1 MLTVRQRLLLAAP
14 FLGLVTVGL
23 IGPLVLGLLATLTTF
38 APGNRTPVFVGLANY
53 GRLLRDVDF
62 LASARNVTVLA
73 TIGAGLQLILGL
85 GLALLLRRP
94 FPGRHVVRVLLL
106 VPWLVSPIASGV
118 MWHFLLG
125 SRGGLLDFVAA
136 SLGLGSVSSPTG
148 VPALALPT
156 VALIESW
163 RMVPLA
169 AFLLLPA
176 MEAIPSPRWESARL
190 EGAGVL
196 ARIRHV
202 AIPGARPMLAAVL
215 LLLVG
220 NALGTFDSVLILTGG
235 GPGSSTLTPGLYA
248 YQHALQS
255 NDWALG
261 AAAGWMVVGAVAL
274 VGLAYGRAA
283 RRMTYAA

>member
-1 MLTVRQRLLLAAP
+1 MLTARQPLLFAAP
-14 FLGLVTVGL
+14 FLALLTVGL
-23 IGPLVLGLLATLTTF
+23 VGPLLLGLLATLTTF
-38 APGNRTPVFVGLANY
+38 APGAVKPSFVGLANY
-53 GRLLRDVDF
+53 ARLFDDADF
-62 LASARNVTVLA
+62 TASVRNVAVLA
-73 TIGAGLQLILGL
+73 AAGAGVQLVLGL

-94 FPGRHVVRVLLL
+94 FPGRHIVRVLLL

-125 SRGGLLDFVAA
+125 SAGGLLDFIG
-136 SLGLGSVSSPTG
+136 SSIGLGRTPSLLGDSGS
-148 VPALALPT
+148 ALPT

-176 MEAIPSPRWESARL
+176 IEAIPSSRWECARL
-190 EGAGVL
+190 EGAGIL
-196 ARIRHV
+196 ATVRHV
-202 AIPGARPMLAAVL
+202 AVPGARPMLAAVL

-220 NALGTFDSVLILTGG
+220 NALGTFDTVLILTGG

-255 NDWALG
+255 NDWAGG
-261 AAAGWMVVGAVAL
+261 AAAAWMVVAAVA
-274 VGLAYGRAA
+274 VTGLGYAWVT
-283 RRMTYAA
+283 RRLTNET